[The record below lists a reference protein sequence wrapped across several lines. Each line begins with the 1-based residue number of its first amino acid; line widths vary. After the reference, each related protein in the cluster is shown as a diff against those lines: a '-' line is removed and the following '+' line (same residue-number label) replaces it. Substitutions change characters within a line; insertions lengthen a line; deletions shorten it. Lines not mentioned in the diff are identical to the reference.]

1 MKIRIMGL
9 PAEVERTIEALH
21 DTPDLDLAEVSG
33 PYPNWG
39 ASRMVRV
46 YIEAQ
51 LSDGQHGTGDQRSYA
66 AIHDTWGER

>member
-1 MKIRIMGL
+1 MKIRITGL
-9 PAEVERTIEALH
+9 PAEVERTTEALH
-21 DTPDLDLAEVSG
+21 ATPDLDVAEVSG
-33 PYPNWG
+33 PYPNQG

-66 AIHDTWGER
+66 AIQDTWDQR

>member
-9 PAEVERTIEALH
+9 PAEVERTIQALH
-21 DTPDLDLAEVSG
+21 DTQDLDVVEVSG
-33 PYPNWG
+33 PYPNRG

-51 LSDGQHGTGDQRSYA
+51 LSDGQHGTGEQRSYA
-66 AIHDTWGER
+66 AIQDTWDER